1 VVSLRVSSLAHYVLL
16 TVLAC
21 TVGPVAFAH
30 GGVAVEDDTCI
41 MTIGTYKAHFTGYQP
56 QVRASQE
63 FCEDIPAVAKSII
76 VLDFISRPLRD
87 MLIDF
92 RVVKDVNDVGVTATI
107 DDLGSA
113 GDIDRATVF
122 RRPPERF
129 PRGSVDVTLEFT
141 EPGQYIGIMTAID
154 ETTDVRREY
163 VSVFPFSVGVTNWWA
178 RFKWIIASLV
188 LGAVL
193 LFWTTRTRDS
203 TTPAS

>member
-1 VVSLRVSSLAHYVLL
+1 MALRCGLFALL
-16 TVLAC
+16 VCFAP
-21 TVGPVAFAH
+21 GAFAH
-30 GGVAVEDDTCI
+30 GGVSVEDDTCI

-63 FCEDIPAVAKSII
+63 FCEDIPVVAESII

-92 RVVKDVNDVGVTATI
+92 RVVRDVNEVGVKATI

-113 GDIDRATVF
+113 EDIERATMF

-129 PRGSVDVTLEFT
+129 PRGSVDVAIEFT
-141 EPGQYIGIMTAID
+141 EPGQYIGILTATD
-154 ETTDVRREY
+154 EGTDVRREY

-178 RFKWIIASLV
+178 RLKWIIAPLL

-193 LFWTTRTRDS
+193 LFWTTRSRDS

>member
-1 VVSLRVSSLAHYVLL
+1 VPRRLQRTLFVLL
-16 TVLAC
+16 VCMAA
-21 TVGPVAFAH
+21 GAFAH

-63 FCEDIPAVAKSII
+63 FCEDIPMVAESII

-92 RVVKDVNDVGVTATI
+92 RIVKDVNEVGVTATI

-113 GDIDRATVF
+113 EDIESATMF
-122 RRPPERF
+122 RRPAEKF
-129 PRGSVDVTLEFT
+129 PRGSVDVTIDFT

-154 ETTDVRREY
+154 ERTDTRREY

-178 RFKWIIASLV
+178 RLKWIVAPLLI
-188 LGAVL
+188 GAVV
-193 LFWTTRTRDS
+193 LFWTTRSRDS
-203 TTPAS
+203 ATPAS

>member
-1 VVSLRVSSLAHYVLL
+1 MTLLRCLYCAAFMAFV
-16 TVLAC
+16 C
-21 TVGPVAFAH
+21 TGSNAFAH

-63 FCEDIPAVAKSII
+63 FCEDIPAVAESII

-92 RVVKDVNDVGVTATI
+92 RVIRDVNDIGVTATI

-113 GDIDRATVF
+113 EDIERATMF

-129 PRGSVDVTLEFT
+129 PRGSVDVAIEFT
-141 EPGQYIGIMTAID
+141 EPGRYIGIMTAID
-154 ETTDVRREY
+154 EGTDVRREY

-178 RFKWIIASLV
+178 RLKWIIAPLL

-203 TTPAS
+203 ITPAS

>member
-1 VVSLRVSSLAHYVLL
+1 MPGRLRRALFVLL
-16 TVLAC
+16 MCMTA
-21 TVGPVAFAH
+21 GAFAH

-63 FCEDIPAVAKSII
+63 FCEDIPMVAESII

-92 RVVKDVNDVGVTATI
+92 RIVKDVNEVGVTATI

-113 GDIDRATVF
+113 EDIERATMF
-122 RRPPERF
+122 RRPPEKF
-129 PRGSVDVTLEFT
+129 PRGSVDVTIEF
-141 EPGQYIGIMTAID
+141 ID
-154 ETTDVRREY
+154 EGTDTRREY

-178 RFKWIIASLV
+178 RLKWIVAPLL

-193 LFWTTRTRDS
+193 LFWTTRSRDS
-203 TTPAS
+203 TAPAS

>member
-1 VVSLRVSSLAHYVLL
+1 MPRRLQRALFVLL
-16 TVLAC
+16 MSMTP
-21 TVGPVAFAH
+21 GAFAH

-63 FCEDIPAVAKSII
+63 FCEDIPTVAESII

-92 RVVKDVNDVGVTATI
+92 RIVKDVNEVGVTATI

-113 GDIDRATVF
+113 EDIERATMF
-122 RRPPERF
+122 RRPPEKF
-129 PRGSVDVTLEFT
+129 PRGSVDVTIEFT

-154 ETTDVRREY
+154 EGTDTRREY

-178 RFKWIIASLV
+178 RLKWIVAPLL

-193 LFWTTRTRDS
+193 LFWTTRSRDS
-203 TTPAS
+203 TAPAS